1 MITQLATV
9 KARLAIDVFDV
20 KYDDLLTNAIKAVGT
35 RFEKICN
42 RTFARTVSALHEF
55 EPCETELVPACY
67 PIESVSKFELK
78 STEAEGWIEQT
89 GVDYV
94 IRHGCVISLSQD
106 LSLETSD
113 LRLALARV
121 TYTGGYVLPGTTPG
135 AGQTALPDDLEQAA
149 VEQVASWFLN
159 RDKSGLIR
167 RWPKGG
173 IYEQF
178 VQTELLP
185 AVTEVLK
192 GYVRVG

>member
-9 KARLAIDVFDV
+9 KARLAIDAFDV
-20 KYDDLLTNAIKAVGT
+20 KYDDLLTNGIKAVGA
-35 RFEKICN
+35 RFDRICN
-42 RTFARTVSALHEF
+42 RTFARTVSAMHEF
-55 EPCETELVPACY
+55 EPCETELAPACY

-78 STEAEGWIEQT
+78 STEAGGWIEQT

-94 IRHGCVISLSQD
+94 IRHGCVIA
-106 LSLETSD
+106 
-113 LRLALARV
+113 LRLALPGASSPALARV
-121 TYTGGYVLPGTTPG
+121 TYAGGYVLPGTTP
-135 AGQTALPDDLEQAA
+135 ASGQTALPDDLEQAS

-159 RDKSGLIR
+159 RDKLGLIR

-178 VQTELLP
+178 IQTELLP

>member
-9 KARLAIDVFDV
+9 KARLAIDAFDV
-20 KYDDLLTNAIKAVGT
+20 KYDDLLTNGIKAVGA
-35 RFEKICN
+35 RFDRICN
-42 RTFARTVSALHEF
+42 RTFARTVSAMHEF
-55 EPCETELVPACY
+55 EPCETELAPACY

-78 STEAEGWIEQT
+78 STEAGGWIEQT

-94 IRHGCVISLSQD
+94 IRHGCVIA
-106 LSLETSD
+106 
-113 LRLALARV
+113 LRLALPGASSPALARV
-121 TYTGGYVLPGTTPG
+121 TYTGGYVLPGTTP
-135 AGQTALPDDLEQAA
+135 ASGQTALPDDLEQAS

-159 RDKSGLIR
+159 RDKLGLIR

-178 VQTELLP
+178 IQTELLP

>member
-9 KARLAIDVFDV
+9 KARLAIDAFDV
-20 KYDDLLTNAIKAVGT
+20 KFDDLLTNAIKAVGA
-35 RFEKICN
+35 RFDKICN

-55 EPCETELVPACY
+55 EPCETELAPACY

-78 STEAEGWIEQT
+78 STETEGWIEQT

-94 IRHGCVISLSQD
+94 IRHGCVIA
-106 LSLETSD
+106 
-113 LRLALARV
+113 LRLPLPSASSPALARA

-159 RDKSGLIR
+159 RDKLGLIR
-167 RWPKGG
+167 SWPKGG

-178 VQTELLP
+178 VQSELLP
-185 AVTEVLK
+185 PVTEVLK
-192 GYVRVG
+192 GYVRFG